1 MSDPYRYRLMD
12 EPLPSRFARFALPPT
27 LVFIVATLFQPWGF
41 LLLALNAVALN
52 GPFRNREILLSLA
65 PLPLYFGALEL
76 LGRMLDA
83 QLVSLTLGRYCF
95 VAAIGVALVFGAF
108 AYISEEKTFQLRRY
122 LKQLRGYA

>member
-1 MSDPYRYRLMD
+1 VNDPHRYRVMD

-41 LLLALNAVALN
+41 LLLAVNALALN

-76 LGRMLDA
+76 LGRMLTA
-83 QLVSLTLGRYCF
+83 GLVSLTFGRYCF
-95 VAAIGVALVFGAF
+95 VLAIGITLIFGAF

-122 LKQLRGYA
+122 LSQLRGYA

>member
-1 MSDPYRYRLMD
+1 VNDPHRYRVMD

-41 LLLALNAVALN
+41 LLLAVNALALN

-76 LGRMLDA
+76 LGSMLTA
-83 QLVSLTLGRYCF
+83 GFVSLTLGRYCF
-95 VAAIGVALVFGAF
+95 VLAVGITLVFGAF

-122 LKQLRGYA
+122 LSQLRGYA